1 MLYFKFDL
9 IIEGVPQPPARF
21 FFSHA
26 LVSQKPLINHVNQG
40 LSPLEFS

>member
-1 MLYFKFDL
+1 MLYFRFDL
-9 IIEGVPQPPARF
+9 IIKGVPQPPARF

-26 LVSQKPLINHVNQG
+26 LVSQKPLINQG